1 MAVSALFRRIQ
12 LKNHSTVKEKKMKK
26 VLQPLLVGSMF
37 VVSFLGANAAFG
49 QKTNTDPASRPQMAS
64 TTRHGG
70 DSVHRKGIVNLS
82 EIAFEGQ
89 TTRHGGDSVHRKG
102 IVNLSEIAFEGQT
115 TRHGGD
121 SVHRKGIV
129 NLSEI
134 AFEGQTTRHGGD
146 SVHRKGIVNLSEI
159 AFEGETTRHG
169 GDSVHRKGIVNL
181 SEIAFEGQ
189 TTRHGGDSVHRKGI
203 VNENA
208 SDLID
213 QTVRKSDRS
222 LLQNAFVQEVE
233 MTVAPNPFV
242 AHTAITIVVASNAAV
257 NLEVYNLQG
266 MRVATLFEGNLSANL
281 RQTVVLDGESMAN
294 GIYFARL
301 TTNTGIVKQQKLVLQ
316 R

>member
-129 NLSEI
+129 N
-134 AFEGQTTRHGGD
+134 
-146 SVHRKGIVNLSEI
+146 
-159 AFEGETTRHG
+159 
-169 GDSVHRKGIVNL
+169 
-181 SEIAFEGQ
+181 
-189 TTRHGGDSVHRKGI
+189 
-203 VNENA
+203 ENA

-222 LLQNAFVQEVE
+222 LLQNAIVQEVE
-233 MTVAPNPFV
+233 MTAAPNPFV
-242 AHTAITIVVASNAAV
+242 AQTAITIAVASNAAV

-281 RQTVVLDGESMAN
+281 RQTVILDGESMAN